1 MINPNDIITIIQEN
15 EIRIDINS
23 LDFDESLKDQGLD
36 SLDIITILFA
46 IEDLYQVKIPEEVVE
61 DGGFATINSM
71 VEYVNKN
78 S

>member
-1 MINPNDIITIIQEN
+1 MINASDIIDIIQQN
-15 EIRIDINS
+15 EIRVDINS
-23 LDFDESLKDQGLD
+23 LDYDESLKDQGLD

-61 DGGFATINSM
+61 DGGFATVNSM
-71 VEYVNKN
+71 VKYVNNN